1 MNLSTIRGRRSLNSR
16 VNNKND
22 ESDENEMENC
32 CTGCRE
38 NIVKYLE
45 LSSMHGLRYI
55 GDKSLSN
62 CERGGFIFAFAIVFV
77 VSIYFITNVWQKWSL
92 SPIIIGLNP
101 VATQIQDI
109 PFPAVTICNMN
120 QANRSIVQNIEP

>member
-1 MNLSTIRGRRSLNSR
+1 MYLSTVRGRRSLNSQ
-16 VNNKND
+16 NNQNND
-22 ESDENEMENC
+22 NSDENENNC
-32 CTGCRE
+32 RTNCRE

-45 LSSMHGLRYI
+45 SSSMHGLRYI

-77 VSIYFITNVWQKWSL
+77 VSFYFITNVWEKWSL

-101 VATQIQDI
+101 VATQLKDI

-120 QANRSIVQNIEP
+120 QANKTIAHSIEP

>member
-1 MNLSTIRGRRSLNSR
+1 MYLSTIRGRRSLNSQ
-16 VNNKND
+16 NNDNADKN
-22 ESDENEMENC
+22 EEENC
-32 CTGCRE
+32 RMDCRE

-45 LSSMHGLRYI
+45 SSSMHGLRYI

-62 CERGGFIFAFAIVFV
+62 CERGGFLIAFAIVFV
-77 VSIYFITNVWQKWSL
+77 ISVYFITNVWEKWSL

-101 VATQIQDI
+101 VATQLKDI

-120 QANRSIVQNIEP
+120 QANKTIAHNIEP